1 MTTSAPPVAPPQKQP
16 ANDEKKD
23 GEDDGF
29 DDFGDFGDFS
39 AAPSSQPKA
48 EEKKETAGASNP
60 LDDIFGTQMVT
71 LEDEDQDDDDFGDL
85 VILMTLS
92 SLTSSPNPKVNSMLS
107 LTCSTLTLY
116 NNNLLSTSSQIGA
129 GQIIILRK
137 TSQVRLTY
145 FLSRNLL

>member
-16 ANDEKKD
+16 ANDENKD

-60 LDDIFGTQMVT
+60 LDDIFGAQMVT
-71 LEDEDQDDDDFGDL
+71 LEDEDQDDDDFGDFGDF
-85 VILMTLS
+85 
-92 SLTSSPNPKVNSMLS
+92 ND
-107 LTCSTLTLY
+107 
-116 NNNLLSTSSQIGA
+116 A
-129 GQIIILRK
+129 
-137 TSQVRLTY
+137 
-145 FLSRNLL
+145 